1 MPDPAARS
9 VMSDPTRVMD
19 AVKKAQTDQ
28 RTLRRVRELAYR
40 DMTVYEDR
48 ETGER
53 RRVPNKTRIAL
64 GLPTAFE
71 LAEASPGS
79 PIIEETE

>member
-1 MPDPAARS
+1 
-9 VMSDPTRVMD
+9 MD
-19 AVKKAQTDQ
+19 AVKKAQSLQ
-28 RTLRRVRELAYR
+28 RALRRIHELAYY

-53 RRVPNKTRIAL
+53 RRIPNKTRLAL

-79 PIIEETE
+79 PILEESA

>member
-1 MPDPAARS
+1 MPDPSARS
-9 VMSDPTRVMD
+9 AFTDSDRVMD
-19 AVKKAQTDQ
+19 AVKKAQSAQ
-28 RTLRRVRELAYR
+28 RELRRVRELAYQ

-64 GLPTAFE
+64 GIKTAFE

-79 PIIEETE
+79 PILEETA